1 MSAETRSADRR
12 AIEAVIERQFKSLS
26 WTPDAPADWQ
36 AFTAD
41 FLPAA
46 VLCPAARPAS
56 PQDVTAFV
64 ARMKQV
70 AATKLTSLQERVL
83 GAEITV
89 FGNVALAAV
98 GCELTENGA
107 EVNRTVEML
116 LLVKHE
122 GTWRILAQA
131 WDTERSGGA
140 VPEGLASAASPGSL
154 IDRTWL

>member
-12 AIEAVIERQFKSLS
+12 AIEELIERQFQSLS

-56 PQDVTAFV
+56 PQDVNAFV
-64 ARMKQV
+64 DRMQQV

-83 GAEITV
+83 GAEIIV

-116 LLVKHE
+116 LLVKDE
-122 GTWRILAQA
+122 GAWRILAQA
-131 WDTERSGGA
+131 WDTEGSGGPL
-140 VPEGLASAASPGSL
+140 PEALAGS
-154 IDRTWL
+154 TAT